1 MASLKVPQIVKKSVH
16 RSLPGSERLASR
28 NSPLGMQSS
37 SSRAA
42 PAVAGQ
48 ELGSHLAGGYDVDW
62 RLLAAKL
69 PTGKDKESRAARER
83 LWRKADANGN
93 GFLSLAE
100 IDKALHDSWWKGP
113 SALVRIPPHAPA
125 WWLQGLEP
133 LLHTLRSTAWKLAVA
148 SRGRLSVGSR

>member
-1 MASLKVPQIVKKSVH
+1 
-16 RSLPGSERLASR
+16 
-28 NSPLGMQSS
+28 MQSS
-37 SSRAA
+37 SSRGVA
-42 PAVAGQ
+42 AVAGQ
-48 ELGSHLAGGYDVDW
+48 EFASHLAGGYDVDW

-100 IDKALHDSWWKGP
+100 IDKALHGSWWKGP